1 MKLTELDLIQIA
13 SSLRSIEEF
22 LGLILACPDD
32 DVPQRVVELMKASA
46 TICSLKC
53 ENIDAVL
60 EGRAVYLVRE
70 AGEA

>member
-1 MKLTELDLIQIA
+1 MELTELDLIQIA

-22 LGLILACPDD
+22 LGLIQACPDD
-32 DVPQRVVELMKASA
+32 GMPQRVLVVMKAAAAIASR
-46 TICSLKC
+46 KC